1 MGDLRC
7 VTLYILRKYDDN
19 EQKLLKR
26 KNCESCYATKLDVK
40 VAKAAK
46 ISVKAK
52 NCIKV
57 LKATKVSVKAFS

>member
-46 ISVKAK
+46 ISVK
-52 NCIKV
+52 V
-57 LKATKVSVKAFS
+57 LNLRKIV

>member
-1 MGDLRC
+1 MGDLRY
-7 VTLYILRKYDDN
+7 VILYILRKYDDN

-46 ISVKAK
+46 ISVK
-52 NCIKV
+52 V
-57 LKATKVSVKAFS
+57 LNLQKIV